1 MSAPHATPRA
11 VAAALCTLSCLAGPT
26 NAADAPGF
34 AVRGKAAIAV
44 PARAKQGT
52 AVVGRFDKTALER
65 AEIAVTLPDG
75 RTVVA
80 VRDHLSRN
88 TALGALTW
96 YGTVPGTTGDT
107 LTVTMVGGVATGML
121 TSRGEVYEFHPQ
133 ADGSTLLFALEVARL
148 PPPAPPVEVSL
159 PKGTAHD
166 ALGFLSAATD
176 PVVHD
181 LLVLTTAAA
190 RARYGAG
197 LEGMILNAVE
207 NANAAYRAGSIG
219 ITVNLVGLQAADFA
233 EGADMQAT
241 LTSLSSNAAA
251 AALRDQLLA
260 DVVMTV
266 SEDAGC
272 GLAYFTSNLTTA
284 FAPRAFGVVASS
296 CLAGHTLAHEIGHVQ
311 GLSHDRETDDNAQS
325 SRPYSYGYR
334 RCATDGTPVFRD
346 IMAYACRGI
355 ASTPRVNEFSNP
367 NRQVSGY
374 ALGVAHEIDPS
385 TSADAARALNDNAA
399 IVAAFRS
406 PSPAIPAIPTQLA
419 VAEVDYGRV
428 AITWTDA
435 SDSEEGFTVERSTDG
450 TQWAEIA
457 RLGADVTSFAD
468 VTVVARQSYSYRVK
482 AFNAGGFSE
491 ASNVVTATAAA
502 PDTTPDAFA
511 FTPRTDVTKLT
522 LVTSN
527 SVVIAGID
535 EPVAISVSGGEY
547 SIGCA
552 DIFTADAGTID
563 SGQSVCVRHMSAAA
577 NSARVVTT
585 LTVGDVAAPFE
596 STTVATPPISPG
608 GSNAGFSG
616 GGGGGGGGARLTGT
630 GAGISS
636 GGDGKS
642 GGGSFDLLA
651 GLLSLGMIVMRR
663 RPARS
668 HAVPAQGSSAP

>member
-1 MSAPHATPRA
+1 MSAPHATPAA
-11 VAAALCTLSCLAGPT
+11 VAAALITLCCLAGPT
-26 NAADAPGF
+26 SAANAPGF
-34 AVRGKAAIAV
+34 ALRGKATSTL
-44 PARAKQGT
+44 PARAKPGT
-52 AVVGRFDKTALER
+52 AVVGRFDKAALER
-65 AEIAVTLPDG
+65 AEIEVTLPDG
-75 RTVVA
+75 RRVVA

-88 TALGALTW
+88 TSRGALTW
-96 YGTVPGTTGDT
+96 YGTVRGTTGDT
-107 LTVTMVGGVATGML
+107 LTVTLVGGAATGML
-121 TSRGEVYEFHPQ
+121 TSRGEIYEFHPQ
-133 ADGSTLLFALEVARL
+133 ADGSTLLFALDVARL

-166 ALGFLSAATD
+166 AMGFLSAATD

-219 ITVNLVGLQAADFA
+219 ITLNLVGLQAADFA

-251 AALRDQLLA
+251 ADLRDQLLA

-272 GLAYFTSNLTTA
+272 GLAYFTSNLTTG

-311 GLSHDRETDDNAQS
+311 GLSHDRETDDNNQS

-385 TSADAARALNDNAA
+385 NSADAARALNDNAA

-406 PSPAIPAIPTQLA
+406 LAPTIPAFPTELA
-419 VAEVDYGRV
+419 VADVAYGRV
-428 AITWTDA
+428 TITWTDA
-435 SDSEEGFTVERSTDG
+435 SDDEEGFTVERSSDG

-457 RLGADVTSFAD
+457 RLGAGVTSFAD
-468 VTVVARQSYSYRVK
+468 VTVVAKQPYSYRVK
-482 AFNAGGFSE
+482 AFNAGGFSD

-502 PDTTPDAFA
+502 PDTTPDAFVFSA
-511 FTPRTDVTKLT
+511 RADVTKQT
-522 LVTSN
+522 LITSN
-527 SVVIAGID
+527 SVVITGID
-535 EPVAISVSGGEY
+535 VPVTISVSGGEY
-547 SIGCA
+547 SIGCN
-552 DIFTADAGTID
+552 DIFTAAASTID
-563 SGQSVCVRHMSAAA
+563 NGQSICVRHLSAAA
-577 NSARVVTT
+577 SSTRVVTT
-585 LTVGDVAAPFE
+585 LTVGDVSSAFE
-596 STTVATPPISPG
+596 STTAAAPSSNPG

-616 GGGGGGGGARLTGT
+616 GGGGGGGGPTLTGA
-630 GAGISS
+630 GAGIST
-636 GGDGKS
+636 GGGGKG

-651 GLLSLGMIVMRR
+651 GLLGLALLCVRR
-663 RPARS
+663 RGTHPHEDVLQRPANR
-668 HAVPAQGSSAP
+668 